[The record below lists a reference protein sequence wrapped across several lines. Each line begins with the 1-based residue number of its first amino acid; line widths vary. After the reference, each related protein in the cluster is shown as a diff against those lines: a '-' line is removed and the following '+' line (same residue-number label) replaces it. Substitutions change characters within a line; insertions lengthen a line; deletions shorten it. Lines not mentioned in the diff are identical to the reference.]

1 MNSSEQKEYEY
12 ITPTQNEIQETI
24 DLINKKMESLK
35 MKSTGNENVMEGY
48 AEALRLLNEN
58 SSSYDHISASLQSDS
73 SRAIAVL
80 AVDYLNGEC
89 SRKMLLEFGSRQ

>member
-12 ITPTQNEIQETI
+12 ITPTRDEIQETI
-24 DLINKKMESLK
+24 DLISKKMESQK
-35 MKSTGNENVMEGY
+35 IKFSENETIREGY
-48 AEALRLLNEN
+48 EEALRLLTEN
-58 SSSYDHISASLQSDS
+58 SNSYDHITSSLQSDI

-89 SRKMLLEFGSRQ
+89 SRKMLLEFDGR

>member
-35 MKSTGNENVMEGY
+35 IKSLGNENVMAGY

-89 SRKMLLEFGSRQ
+89 SRKVIMEFGGE

>member
-12 ITPTQNEIQETI
+12 IAPTHDEIQETI
-24 DLINKKMESLK
+24 VLVSSKMESLK
-35 MKSTGNENVMEGY
+35 MTVSETENVIEGY
-48 AEALRLLNEN
+48 AEAVRLLTEN
-58 SSSYDHISASLQSDS
+58 SNSYDHIISSLQSDI

-80 AVDYLNGEC
+80 AIDYLNGEC